1 MPSGI
6 ILLDKPQGL
15 SSNGALQRVR
25 KAYRAA
31 SAGHV
36 GTLDPMAT
44 GMLPLCLDEATKV
57 IAEIESGAKCY
68 EFTVQLGARTDTGD
82 AEGRSG
88 RGAAGSAA
96 RHGAHRVGTDWL
108 SRHAPAGAAH
118 VFGAETRRPSA
129 VRAGAPG
136 HRSGARRTHHR
147 NPPTGAG
154 RVRRQTPFD
163 LICECAKGTYIRVLG
178 EDIARALGTC
188 GHLTQLRRA
197 WVEPFRDC
205 PMVELDA
212 VLDGAASGEHL
223 QAPDV
228 ALQALPQTRVTAA
241 QVATLRHGQALEAGA
256 ASIDGRLPGRR
267 VRVYGPEGA
276 FLGLAELLAGWPAAA
291 AASHG
296 WQMQRKPRL
305 CRTFS
310 VVFAPENPGN
320 KFVLKDQI

>member
-6 ILLDKPQGL
+6 ILLDKPKGL

-68 EFTVQLGARTDTGD
+68 EFTVQLGTRTDTGD
-82 AEGRSG
+82 AEGRMIDEQPVPPLDTARIESALTGFRGTLQQVPPMYSALKREG
-88 RGAAGSAA
+88 RPLYELARQGLEVERAA
-96 RHGAHRVGTDWL
+96 RTIEIRRLELVEF
-108 SRHAPAGAAH
+108 AGNSL
-118 VFGAETRRPSA
+118 R
-129 VRAGAPG
+129 
-136 HRSGARRTHHR
+136 
-147 NPPTGAG
+147 
-154 RVRRQTPFD
+154 

-178 EDIARALGTC
+178 EDISRALGTC

-197 WVEPFRDC
+197 WVEPFRSA
-205 PMVELDA
+205 PMVELTA
-212 VLDGAASGEHL
+212 VLEGAASGEHL

-241 QVATLRHGQALEAGA
+241 QMATLRHGQALEAGA
-256 ASIDGRLPGRR
+256 ASIDGVMPGRR

-276 FLGLAELLAGWPAAA
+276 FLGLAELLPDGRL
-291 AASHG
+291 
-296 WQMQRKPRL
+296 QPRRL
-305 CRTFS
+305 MVANAT
-310 VVFAPENPGN
+310 
-320 KFVLKDQI
+320 

>member
-6 ILLDKPQGL
+6 ILLDKPKGL

-68 EFTVQLGARTDTGD
+68 EFTVQLGTRTDTGD
-82 AEGRSG
+82 AEGRMVDEQPVPPLD
-88 RGAAGSAA
+88 AA
-96 RHGAHRVGTDWL
+96 RIESALIGFRGTL
-108 SRHAPAGAAH
+108 KQVPPMYSALKREGRPLYELARQGIEVERAARTIEIRRLELVEFAGNSL
-118 VFGAETRRPSA
+118 R
-129 VRAGAPG
+129 
-136 HRSGARRTHHR
+136 
-147 NPPTGAG
+147 
-154 RVRRQTPFD
+154 

-178 EDIARALGTC
+178 EDISRTLGTC
-188 GHLTQLRRA
+188 GHLTQLRRV
-197 WVEPFRDC
+197 WVEPFRSA
-205 PMVELDA
+205 PMVELAA

-256 ASIDGRLPGRR
+256 SSIDGGMPGRR

-276 FLGLAELLAGWPAAA
+276 FLGLAELLPDGRL
-291 AASHG
+291 
-296 WQMQRKPRL
+296 QPRRL
-305 CRTFS
+305 M
-310 VVFAPENPGN
+310 VANAM
-320 KFVLKDQI
+320 